1 MKKISSSFYKD
12 LAELRPQEKTV
23 LLPFGEETFEVKIKD
38 YLTLEERTKM
48 FEDTIR
54 VFRSE
59 EIKEEDDD
67 AMKTIVILMVIF
79 KALTDVEF
87 PEGVKEQIQQ
97 FTTLLEVGFVEK
109 ILKNFKEGIVEES
122 ALFLKEAMAV
132 AVEQVSNQ
140 KTSEVTPEV

>member
-12 LAELRPQEKTV
+12 LVELRPQEKTV
-23 LLPFGEETFEVKIKD
+23 LLPFGEETFVVKIKD
-38 YLTLEERTKM
+38 YLTLEERAEM

-59 EIKEEDDD
+59 EIKEEDD
-67 AMKTIVILMVIF
+67 AMKTIVVLMVIF

-109 ILKNFKEGIVEES
+109 ILKNLKEGIVEES

-132 AVEQVSNQ
+132 ATEQLQ
-140 KTSEVTPEV
+140 KEKASEVAPEV

>member
-12 LAELRPQEKTV
+12 LVESRPQEKTV
-23 LLPFGEETFEVKIKD
+23 LLPFGEETFAVKVKD
-38 YLTLEERTKM
+38 YLTLEERAEM

-59 EIKEEDDD
+59 ELKEEDD
-67 AMKTIVILMVIF
+67 AMKTIVVLMVIF

-87 PEGVKEQIQQ
+87 PEKVEEQVQQ

-109 ILKNFKEGIVEES
+109 ILENFKEGIVEES

-132 AVEQVSNQ
+132 ATEQLR
-140 KTSEVTPEV
+140 KEKASEVAPEV

>member
-12 LAELRPQEKTV
+12 LVESRPQEKTV

-38 YLTLEERTKM
+38 YLTLEERAEM

-54 VFRSE
+54 VFRSKAIQE
-59 EIKEEDDD
+59 EEDD
-67 AMKTIVILMVIF
+67 AMKTIVVLMVIF

-87 PEGVKEQIQQ
+87 PEEVQEQVQQ

-109 ILKNFKEGIVEES
+109 IIKNFKEGIVEES

-132 AVEQVSNQ
+132 ATEQLQ
-140 KTSEVTPEV
+140 KEKASEVTPEV

>member
-1 MKKISSSFYKD
+1 
-12 LAELRPQEKTV
+12 
-23 LLPFGEETFEVKIKD
+23 
-38 YLTLEERTKM
+38 M

-54 VFRSE
+54 VFQAE

-132 AVEQVSNQ
+132 AVEQLQ
-140 KTSEVTPEV
+140 KEKNFGGHS

>member
-12 LAELRPQEKTV
+12 LVELRPQEKTV
-23 LLPFGEETFEVKIKD
+23 LLPFGDETFEVKIKD
-38 YLTLEERTKM
+38 YLTLEERAKM

-67 AMKTIVILMVIF
+67 AMKTIVVLMVIF

-87 PEGVKEQIQQ
+87 PEEVKEQIQQ

-122 ALFLKEAMAV
+122 ALFLKEAMGV
-132 AVEQVSNQ
+132 AAEQLQ
-140 KTSEVTPEV
+140 KEKASEVTPEV

>member
-12 LAELRPQEKTV
+12 LAESRPQEKTV

-38 YLTLEERTKM
+38 YLTLEERAEM

-54 VFRSE
+54 VFQSE
-59 EIKEEDDD
+59 ELKQEDD
-67 AMKTIVILMVIF
+67 AMKSIVVLMVIF

-87 PEGVKEQIQQ
+87 PEEVQEQIQQ

-109 ILKNFKEGIVEES
+109 IIKNFKEGIVEET

-132 AVEQVSNQ
+132 ATEQLQ
-140 KTSEVTPEV
+140 KEKASEVTPEV